1 MQATDLADVVDRLA
15 VDNPVYKTYRIDNVR
30 NFSISEK
37 QMVIDTL
44 KKMKPALV
52 GEVIAQLKNNDKL
65 DKAAFLSRELG
76 IPEP

>member
-1 MQATDLADVVDRLA
+1 
-15 VDNPVYKTYRIDNVR
+15 
-30 NFSISEK
+30 
-37 QMVIDTL
+37 
-44 KKMKPALV
+44 MKPALV

>member
-1 MQATDLADVVDRLA
+1 MQAADLADVIDKLA
-15 VDNPVYKTYRIDNVR
+15 VDNPVYKTYKIDNVR

-37 QMVIDTL
+37 QMAVDTL

-52 GEVIAQLKNNDKL
+52 GEIIAQLKNNDKI